1 MFSGG
6 EYDEVARW
14 LRNFVASHAKRE
26 NLRVEPEVDTEGPR
40 EGQSYGVRLR
50 LGAALSPALEL
61 AFGVRDQLIPVLV
74 QDHGNDPRRHVVP
87 TAFPAA
93 GHTGV
98 ELLHAVVLE
107 VPVRRN
113 VERLV
118 DELLVVIG

>member
-50 LGAALSPALEL
+50 LGEALRPAPPTPAVEL
-61 AFGVRDQLIPVLV
+61 GFPEVAGNRGSLAWCSGLADRVRVLA
-74 QDHGNDPRRHVVP
+74 RE
-87 TAFPAA
+87 FSAA
-93 GHTGV
+93 GSAP
-98 ELLHAVVLE
+98 LRSA
-107 VPVRRN
+107 
-113 VERLV
+113 
-118 DELLVVIG
+118 